1 MASKITKILR
11 EKRVTLPERIRQD
24 LHPDVKRVDQT
35 RLDSATRELY
45 HEAELA
51 AAEAEEE
58 NNSKPKQWR
67 ISSPFQLGFVATLG
81 VLTALL
87 LGGLIS
93 QVSTVLLYITGGL
106 FIALGLDPIVRFL
119 ERKGLARGLSIAIVY
134 LSLTAVLALV
144 LSFIIPTLV
153 EQINMLIVSAP
164 SFFVDVSHQ
173 NWYLDISE
181 RFEGIID
188 FDEIL
193 RIGREFVNDPQNWQ
207 RVAGGVW
214 QAGLGILNATTATM
228 IVFILS
234 LYFLASL
241 RSLKRGFYQLT
252 PKSKRARVIDITE
265 QITDSVGGYVSGQA
279 MIALANSLCGFIAMS
294 IIGVPFAAVLAVVVF
309 GLALIP
315 LVGALSATVL
325 VSLVALFDSPTKAL
339 IVLIYYLIYMQIEA
353 YVLTPRIMNRVV
365 SVPGAFV
372 VIGALT
378 GGTLLGPMGALIAIP
393 VTASLLM
400 IMKQVWYPLQDK
412 R

>member
-1 MASKITKILR
+1 
-11 EKRVTLPERIRQD
+11 
-24 LHPDVKRVDQT
+24 
-35 RLDSATRELY
+35 
-45 HEAELA
+45 
-51 AAEAEEE
+51 
-58 NNSKPKQWR
+58 
-67 ISSPFQLGFVATLG
+67 
-81 VLTALL
+81 
-87 LGGLIS
+87 
-93 QVSTVLLYITGGL
+93 
-106 FIALGLDPIVRFL
+106 
-119 ERKGLARGLSIAIVY
+119 
-134 LSLTAVLALV
+134 
-144 LSFIIPTLV
+144 
-153 EQINMLIVSAP
+153 
-164 SFFVDVSHQ
+164 
-173 NWYLDISE
+173 
-181 RFEGIID
+181 
-188 FDEIL
+188 
-193 RIGREFVNDPQNWQ
+193 
-207 RVAGGVW
+207 
-214 QAGLGILNATTATM
+214 M